1 MSPTERR
8 RPDGRQLRWDKHNQ
22 VRRQTILDAAIAVL
36 EETEPGEDIHVQQIA
51 QRAGLSRT
59 VVYRHFTDRADL
71 DQGVQTAILEMLA
84 GELLPEVTLAG
95 TIDEIIQRIVGTY
108 VHWTVTHPSLHRFAE
123 HDVPGTSGSSALEV
137 AVVQI
142 AAQVEELISIGAEQ
156 LGAPLSDD
164 DAAALDPLVFGLVG
178 AVFGATR
185 RWLTRVERKPDPEM
199 FVRLVSDSVWHIIDG
214 HARRLGIEL
223 DPHVSVEALFDA
235 ATGRETGT

>member
-1 MSPTERR
+1 MSSTERG

-108 VHWTVTHPSLHRFAE
+108 VRWTVAHPSLHRFAE
-123 HDVPGTSGSSALEV
+123 HDVPGAAGSSALEV

-142 AAQVEELISIGAEQ
+142 AAQVEEIISVGAEQ

-185 RWLTRVERKPDPEM
+185 RWLSRPERRPDTET

-223 DPHVSVEALFDA
+223 DPDVSVEALFA
-235 ATGRETGT
+235 NATGLEPST

>member
-1 MSPTERR
+1 MSTTERG

-22 VRRQTILDAAIAVL
+22 ARRQTILDAAIAVL
-36 EETEPGEDIHVQQIA
+36 EGTEPGEDIHVQQIA

-95 TIDEIIQRIVGTY
+95 TIDEIIHRIVGTY
-108 VHWTVTHPSLHRFAE
+108 VRWTVAHPSLHRFAE

-178 AVFGATR
+178 AVFSATR
-185 RWLTRVERKPDPEM
+185 RWSARVERKPEPEM

-223 DPHVSVEALFDA
+223 DPNVSVEALFDA

>member
-1 MSPTERR
+1 MSCCPRSPST
-8 RPDGRQLRWDKHNQ
+8 
-22 VRRQTILDAAIAVL
+22 
-36 EETEPGEDIHVQQIA
+36 
-51 QRAGLSRT
+51 
-59 VVYRHFTDRADL
+59 
-71 DQGVQTAILEMLA
+71 
-84 GELLPEVTLAG
+84 G

-108 VHWTVTHPSLHRFAE
+108 VRWTAAHPSLHRFAE
-123 HDVPGTSGSSALEV
+123 HDVPGAAGSSALEV

-142 AAQVEELISIGAEQ
+142 AAQVEEIISVGAEQ

-185 RWLTRVERKPDPEM
+185 RWLSRPERRPDTET

-223 DPHVSVEALFDA
+223 DPDVSVEALFA
-235 ATGRETGT
+235 NATGLEPST

>member
-1 MSPTERR
+1 
-8 RPDGRQLRWDKHNQ
+8 
-22 VRRQTILDAAIAVL
+22 
-36 EETEPGEDIHVQQIA
+36 
-51 QRAGLSRT
+51 
-59 VVYRHFTDRADL
+59 
-71 DQGVQTAILEMLA
+71 
-84 GELLPEVTLAG
+84 
-95 TIDEIIQRIVGTY
+95 
-108 VHWTVTHPSLHRFAE
+108 LHRFAE

-185 RWLTRVERKPDPEM
+185 RWLTRTERRPEPEM

>member
-1 MSPTERR
+1 MSSTERG

-22 VRRQTILDAAIAVL
+22 ARRQTILDAAIAVL
-36 EETEPGEDIHVQQIA
+36 EETRPGEDIHVQQIA

-84 GELLPEVTLAG
+84 GELLPGVTLAG
-95 TIDEIIQRIVGTY
+95 TIDEIILRIVGTY
-108 VHWTVTHPSLHRFAE
+108 VRWTVAHPSLHRFAE

-178 AVFGATR
+178 AVFSATR
-185 RWLTRVERKPDPEM
+185 RWLARDERRPEPEM

>member
-1 MSPTERR
+1 MSSTERG

-22 VRRQTILDAAIAVL
+22 ARRQTILDAAIAVL

-108 VHWTVTHPSLHRFAE
+108 VRWTVAHPSLHRFAE
-123 HDVPGTSGSSALEV
+123 HDVPGAAGSSALEV

-142 AAQVEELISIGAEQ
+142 AAQVEEIILVGAEQ

-178 AVFGATR
+178 AVFSATR
-185 RWLTRVERKPDPEM
+185 RWLARADRRPEPDL

-223 DPHVSVEALFDA
+223 DPDVSVEALFA
-235 ATGRETGT
+235 NATGQESGT

>member
-1 MSPTERR
+1 MSSTERG

-185 RWLTRVERKPDPEM
+185 RWLTRVERKPEPEM

>member
-1 MSPTERR
+1 MSSTERG

-22 VRRQTILDAAIAVL
+22 ARRQTILDAAIAVL

-95 TIDEIIQRIVGTY
+95 TIDEFMQRIVGTY
-108 VHWTVTHPSLHRFAE
+108 VRWTVSHPSLDLFAE
-123 HDVPGTSGSSALEV
+123 HDVPGAAGSSALEV

-142 AAQVEELISIGAEQ
+142 AAQVEEIILVGAEQ

-178 AVFGATR
+178 AVFSATR
-185 RWLTRVERKPDPEM
+185 RWLARTDRRPEPDL

-223 DPHVSVEALFDA
+223 DPDVSVEALFA
-235 ATGRETGT
+235 NATDRESGT

>member
-1 MSPTERR
+1 MASTERG

-22 VRRQTILDAAIAVL
+22 ARRQTILDAAIAVL

-108 VHWTVTHPSLHRFAE
+108 VGWTVAHPSLHRFAE
-123 HDVPGTSGSSALEV
+123 HDVPGAAGSSALEV
-137 AVVQI
+137 SVVRI
-142 AAQVEELISIGAEQ
+142 AAQVEELISIGADQ

-178 AVFGATR
+178 AVLSATR
-185 RWLTRVERKPDPEM
+185 RWLARPERRPDPDL

-223 DPHVSVEALFDA
+223 DPHVSVDAMFAA
-235 ATGRETGT
+235 ATGQGTGT

>member
-1 MSPTERR
+1 MASTERG

-71 DQGVQTAILEMLA
+71 DQAVQTAILEMLA

-185 RWLTRVERKPDPEM
+185 RWLTRVERKPEPEM

>member
-1 MSPTERR
+1 MSSTERG

-108 VHWTVTHPSLHRFAE
+108 VRWTVAHPSLHRFAE
-123 HDVPGTSGSSALEV
+123 HDVPGAAGSSALEV

-142 AAQVEELISIGAEQ
+142 AAQVEEIISVGAEQ

-185 RWLTRVERKPDPEM
+185 RWLSRPERRPEPET

-223 DPHVSVEALFDA
+223 DPDVSVEALFA
-235 ATGRETGT
+235 NATGQESST

>member
-1 MSPTERR
+1 MSSTERR

-22 VRRQTILDAAIAVL
+22 ARRQTILDAAIAVL
-36 EETEPGEDIHVQQIA
+36 EAAEPGEDIHVQQIA

-59 VVYRHFTDRADL
+59 VVYRHFSDRADL

-95 TIDEIIQRIVGTY
+95 TIDEIIRRIVGTY
-108 VHWTVTHPSLHRFAE
+108 VLWTVAHPSLHRFAE
-123 HDVPGTSGSSALEV
+123 HDVPGAAGSSALEV

-142 AAQVEELISIGAEQ
+142 ATQVEEIISVGAEQ

-185 RWLTRVERKPDPEM
+185 RWLGRAERRPEPEM
-199 FVRLVSDSVWHIIDG
+199 FVRLVSESVWHIIDG

-223 DPHVSVEALFDA
+223 DPDVSVEALFA
-235 ATGRETGT
+235 NATGQESGT